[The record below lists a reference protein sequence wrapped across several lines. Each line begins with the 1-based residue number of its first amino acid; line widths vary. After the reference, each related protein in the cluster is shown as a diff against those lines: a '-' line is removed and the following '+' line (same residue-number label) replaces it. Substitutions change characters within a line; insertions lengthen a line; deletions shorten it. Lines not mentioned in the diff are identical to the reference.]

1 MLHVS
6 GFLCCCFRPLK
17 RSKSIR
23 RHRWSSAFEDGPIVF
38 VPALAGRNE
47 TIVFRFRVRF
57 SVSGIFRCHNHAQT
71 CGGGGAHVPRGGCD
85 EGSNEVFASLA
96 YRWQTVNKHIVMDAC
111 LIIPTPYECSVQ
123 NYIITVCRTTVF
135 SLRGAATVYKHKHTL
150 TVSLASAFSMCAL
163 HHLFAFHSSS
173 VQLISYPIRTFR
185 FRSCCKLMS
194 ELVDKAD
201 RVHDSR

>member
-1 MLHVS
+1 MS

-57 SVSGIFRCHNHAQT
+57 SVSGIFRCHSHAQT

-111 LIIPTPYECSVQ
+111 LIIPTP
-123 NYIITVCRTTVF
+123 F
-135 SLRGAATVYKHKHTL
+135 SFH
-150 TVSLASAFSMCAL
+150 SLADHQPAFPKLGRLAASVSFEPIPEAPIERHAHFPL
-163 HHLFAFHSSS
+163 SSTKQQT
-173 VQLISYPIRTFR
+173 VGE
-185 FRSCCKLMS
+185 RS
-194 ELVDKAD
+194 
-201 RVHDSR
+201 